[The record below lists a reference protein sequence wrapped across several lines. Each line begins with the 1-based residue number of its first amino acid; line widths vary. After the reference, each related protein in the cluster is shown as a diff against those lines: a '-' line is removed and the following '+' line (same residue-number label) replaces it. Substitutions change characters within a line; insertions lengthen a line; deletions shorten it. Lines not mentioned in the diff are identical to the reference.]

1 MSYHTF
7 DIHKDENDGFIL
19 KDALPGRYGLV
30 RSKPPSEIFVL
41 IGYYRN
47 ENKNWIRDKKLY
59 NIRFEK
65 KLNSKMVLAKYLLLY
80 HNCSETGDLWEIS
93 SDAPRLWSKGLMKF
107 SGYSNPSREEYFVYS
122 LREVTSP
129 ELTGI
134 KWDISKLD
142 GYNNKYSPFAVSLL
156 DLMKEKLKF

>member
-1 MSYHTF
+1 
-7 DIHKDENDGFIL
+7 
-19 KDALPGRYGLV
+19 
-30 RSKPPSEIFVL
+30 
-41 IGYYRN
+41 
-47 ENKNWIRDKKLY
+47 
-59 NIRFEK
+59 
-65 KLNSKMVLAKYLLLY
+65 
-80 HNCSETGDLWEIS
+80 
-93 SDAPRLWSKGLMKF
+93 MKF